1 MKLVLNNTRVL
12 MEDTNTLYPLAE
24 DGSPDLRFGVY
35 LDDIGKCTRCEYIHT
50 LEETVSIPYY
60 VDNSRVS
67 AGSDNVC
74 PECRSCE
81 DWVDVTIEEIQ
92 EHRSDLL
99 ESK

>member
-24 DGSPDLRFGVY
+24 DGSPDLRFGVSI
-35 LDDIGKCTRCEYIHT
+35 DNIGKCARCGDIHS
-50 LEETVSIPYY
+50 LEETIPIPYY

-81 DWVDVTIEEIQ
+81 DWDDVTIEEI
-92 EHRSDLL
+92 EDYRPDLL
-99 ESK
+99 EIK